1 MWYLLV
7 VTGLRD
13 KVVLVTDASGG
24 IGEAIAGEFARG
36 GAIVVVSSRNEE
48 KLQALV
54 GRLEREVAERWH
66 CALETAKL
74 GVTVNAICPGYVD
87 TELTPRTL
95 AEWPIRRARASRRS

>member
-1 MWYLLV
+1 
-7 VTGLRD
+7 
-13 KVVLVTDASGG
+13 
-24 IGEAIAGEFARG
+24 
-36 GAIVVVSSRNEE
+36 
-48 KLQALV
+48 LV

-95 AEWPIRRARASRRS
+95 DEWPVRLARASRRF

>member
-1 MWYLLV
+1 M
-7 VTGLRD
+7 TGLRD
-13 KVVLVTDASGG
+13 KVVLVTGASGG

-48 KLQALV
+48 KLQTLV

-66 CALETAKL
+66 CPLETAKL
-74 GVTVNAICPGYVD
+74 GVPVNAICPGYVD
-87 TELTPRTL
+87 TELTPRKL